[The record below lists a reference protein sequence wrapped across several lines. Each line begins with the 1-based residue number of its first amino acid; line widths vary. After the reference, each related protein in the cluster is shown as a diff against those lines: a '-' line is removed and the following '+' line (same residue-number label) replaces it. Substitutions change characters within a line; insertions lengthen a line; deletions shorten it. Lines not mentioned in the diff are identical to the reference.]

1 MFSNWIISPFEYL
14 EIDLTGGDIDATL
27 SMNSWSYLP
36 RDTDPEFAGVISNV
50 HSSSLPGMPFR
61 SGSHVCNGSVIP
73 LGLVS
78 QSVISPSL

>member
-1 MFSNWIISPFEYL
+1 
-14 EIDLTGGDIDATL
+14 
-27 SMNSWSYLP
+27 MNSWSYIP

-78 QSVISPSL
+78 QIAENIYLYKQVNTSNIIKYILQPSNL